1 MGGQSRRNDAETHGK
16 QHQKAD
22 MRQRQ
27 ITYKIEQAHNTQ
39 TCKQACRHKTSTQT
53 EIWRVQIEEIEIEA
67 NKDVLIDRSNQRRS
81 RRNEDLDYSKKHRE
95 EEQKTGNS
103 HTNKQ
108 QADRAINRE
117 EDSQMKN
124 RQPDI
129 DKMTKYRHTKH
140 RSRKKHTKQH
150 TGKHKDRWQKK

>member
-81 RRNEDLDYSKKHRE
+81 RRNEDLSGGGTE
-95 EEQKTGNS
+95 
-103 HTNKQ
+103 
-108 QADRAINRE
+108 NRE
-117 EDSQMKN
+117 LTHKQTAGGQSDQQRRRLSDEKSTTRHRRRQMASQ
-124 RQPDI
+124 
-129 DKMTKYRHTKH
+129 T
-140 RSRKKHTKQH
+140 RK
-150 TGKHKDRWQKK
+150 QKERKTDMGFQL